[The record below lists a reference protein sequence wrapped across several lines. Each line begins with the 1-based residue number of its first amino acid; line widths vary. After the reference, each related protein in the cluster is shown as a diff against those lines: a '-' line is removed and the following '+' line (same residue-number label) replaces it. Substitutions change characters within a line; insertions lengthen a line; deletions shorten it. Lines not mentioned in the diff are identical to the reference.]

1 MGAMNDLMID
11 HMNVERRNATFFSR
25 ITANHW
31 TAKNKLEAAA
41 HELAFEM
48 DRKLIP
54 GDKVQDYFKDFEK
67 KINELC
73 AIHHRCKPLKFSW
86 LRGYTKANTWALDTK
101 RWSEWWIYCDG
112 VFQISLVEVKE
123 DE

>member
-1 MGAMNDLMID
+1 MGAMNDLMIN
-11 HMNVERRNATFFSR
+11 HMNAERRNATFFSR

-41 HELAFEM
+41 HELAYEM

-54 GDKVQDYFKDFEK
+54 GDKIQDYFKDFKK
-67 KINELC
+67 KIDELC

-86 LRGYTKANTWALDTK
+86 HRGYTK